1 MLKEITAHQQGV
13 LKGLDCTMQ
22 CCTLPGCHWLDWER
36 NILCCFL
43 SEIVLCIGL
52 GSAPQSV
59 LFWVSPWVSQKFP
72 VFAPWLQVVLG
83 WSIMFGIVACC
94 KPSRRKTWEFVK
106 KTLGLLGPCW
116 WDFLVG
122 PWHSASTCSWKKSN
136 VYSLWKGVPVGH
148 VHLVPTRV
156 ADDRWWKMRG
166 TIATATTPSDA
177 LLLANGPDPYHD
189 PYISIHL
196 QGIIHTLEPYPKNVA
211 FKQATLVIIQLYLF
225 NRSGSN
231 LLYVTHSSIRPDH
244 REMIHTRFWRH
255 THITTMTNPRTSK
268 LLGCY
273 TLRMSGHGSCHPCS
287 LLGNIMTPLNLLFN
301 GLCKYDRLKTVLDS
315 MGKTSNEPWT
325 CMEDTQV
332 SGLYII
338 YIEL

>member
-52 GSAPQSV
+52 GSAHQSV

-72 VFAPWLQVVLG
+72 VFSPWLQVVLG

-94 KPSRRKTWEFVK
+94 KPSRRKTWESVK

-136 VYSLWKGVPVGH
+136 VYPLWKGVPVGH

-166 TIATATTPSDA
+166 THSNSNHTFRRTAFGKWSRSIPW
-177 LLLANGPDPYHD
+177 
-189 PYISIHL
+189 SIH
-196 QGIIHTLEPYPKNVA
+196 IHTSPRDNSYTWAIPKKCGLQTGHFSNY
-211 FKQATLVIIQLYLF
+211 TIIPF
-225 NRSGSN
+225 
-231 LLYVTHSSIRPDH
+231 
-244 REMIHTRFWRH
+244 
-255 THITTMTNPRTSK
+255 
-268 LLGCY
+268 
-273 TLRMSGHGSCHPCS
+273 
-287 LLGNIMTPLNLLFN
+287 
-301 GLCKYDRLKTVLDS
+301 
-315 MGKTSNEPWT
+315 
-325 CMEDTQV
+325 
-332 SGLYII
+332 
-338 YIEL
+338 